1 MEYEVISLASEGW
14 FYNKDHPFSSG
25 KAKIKPFC
33 FNIEKI
39 LCNQNLKK
47 RGEIDKEFIKNIV
60 VEDVEFDSILNC
72 DYETIIL
79 NSRILNYGKTG
90 KYKISCPHCDVE
102 SQQDISFLFRGKPTP
117 NPVKYGENGV
127 KVGLSD
133 GEHLVLK
140 LPTVNEYRKFSEMNW
155 LDYLQNITVSYSG
168 GDHVSFIENGLSVK
182 DSRHLRSLYKDDFPG
197 FITSVELTCPSC
209 GEAFKTGVEPNIDI
223 FGFSPEYRKSVQEE
237 MFDLCYHSEGTF
249 QMDFV
254 QDMSVSDRSFYINRL
269 VETINKKNEAEQK
282 AANAAKSGGGSRTV
296 SPPPRVK

>member
-1 MEYEVISLASEGW
+1 MY
-14 FYNKDHPFSSG
+14 
-25 KAKIKPFC
+25 
-33 FNIEKI
+33 
-39 LCNQNLKK
+39 K
-47 RGEIDKEFIKNIV
+47 RQ
-60 VEDVEFDSILNC
+60 
-72 DYETIIL
+72 IIL